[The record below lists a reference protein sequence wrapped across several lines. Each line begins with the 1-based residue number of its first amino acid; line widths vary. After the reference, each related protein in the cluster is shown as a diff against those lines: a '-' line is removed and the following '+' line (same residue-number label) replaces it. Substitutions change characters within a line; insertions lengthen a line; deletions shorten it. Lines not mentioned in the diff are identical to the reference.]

1 MGNQTARGFCVLFSF
16 YFPLK
21 VAGGHVHS
29 SLGNSWP
36 PPLNDRPESWGLF
49 SSYCHV
55 ITLIKSLSTTF
66 LQHFLLCGI
75 LCSWWLRLRLVTLVQ
90 KLWFSPVVAL
100 ACSRRSDC
108 GDGAKRCDHW
118 WSALHY
124 LNAWKRLWLPWYCLL
139 FSLWDS
145 SFFFLTPCDTRHF
158 LTGLNNPS
166 VSFSC
171 YLWLS
176 RAFFIRMNNNFYGP
190 LALSDLR
197 LLWSIIKISFI
208 CVLSFTGKTRS
219 SAKSCSFSGC
229 KTCQTS

>member
-1 MGNQTARGFCVLFSF
+1 M
-16 YFPLK
+16 K
-21 VAGGHVHS
+21 VAGGNVHS
-29 SLGNSWP
+29 SLGNS
-36 PPLNDRPESWGLF
+36 RPHAMSWGLF
-49 SSYCHV
+49 SSYSHV

-66 LQHFLLCGI
+66 LQHCLLCGI

-100 ACSRRSDC
+100 ACSRCSDC

-145 SFFFLTPCDTRHF
+145 SFFFSHLVIRDTL

-176 RAFFIRMNNNFYGP
+176 RAFFIRMNNLFYWP

-197 LLWSIIKISFI
+197 LLWINYKNIFYL
-208 CVLSFTGKTRS
+208 CVIFYR
-219 SAKSCSFSGC
+219 
-229 KTCQTS
+229 